1 MVIGLTGKICSGKNF
16 IGRLLQA
23 RGFEVWDLDREAEKI
38 RKAKRTEIFNAFGTT
53 DSEELAQKVFN
64 NPKALKQLEDLI
76 YPDLKEKI
84 KAYPFDLVIN
94 GALLNRA
101 GFDSLC
107 SFIIFVDA
115 PYQTRKERALK
126 QRHLSEQ
133 EFERRNNSQSDVNP
147 ESYCCPVH
155 LLENSEETDS
165 ELMTALDAIMGGKVE

>member
-38 RKAKRTEIFNAFGTT
+38 RKAKRAEIFNAFGTT
-53 DSEELAQKVFN
+53 DSEELSQKVFN
-64 NPKALKQLEDLI
+64 NPKALKQLENII

-84 KAYPFDLVIN
+84 KTYPFDLVIN
-94 GALLNRA
+94 GALLNRS

-115 PYQTRKERALK
+115 PYELRKQRALN

-133 EFERRNNSQSDVNP
+133 EFERRNRSQEDVNP
-147 ESYCCPVH
+147 ASYSCPVRIIRNNGEPDH
-155 LLENSEETDS
+155 ILIP
-165 ELMTALDAIMGGKVE
+165 ELDRIFDVC